1 MLKFEK
7 PDYKVKEYVESDNYG
22 KFEIEPLERGFGTTL
37 GNALRRVMLSS
48 LPGDAITSVK
58 IEGVAHEF
66 QKIDGVIEDVTAIV
80 LNLKSVVIKNHSENY
95 DYILTAS
102 KKFLNENDNILI
114 IDDFLANGEAVLGTS
129 RILSMANCNVKGVGI
144 VIEKAFQPGHDK
156 LVNSGFDVYSLA
168 RVSKLGKD
176 LIEFVD

>member
-1 MLKFEK
+1 MVIFKKQHSSILNRDVYE
-7 PDYKVKEYVESDNYG
+7 
-22 KFEIEPLERGFGTTL
+22 TT
-37 GNALRRVMLSS
+37 VHSY
-48 LPGDAITSVK
+48 T
-58 IEGVAHEF
+58 
-66 QKIDGVIEDVTAIV
+66 
-80 LNLKSVVIKNHSENY
+80 KNS

-102 KKFLNENDNILI
+102 KNFLHENDNILI

-168 RVSKLGKD
+168 RVSKLGKN